1 MGGVRTMFWT
11 YLLLTV
17 AGIVVY
23 SIIGLTH
30 N

>member
-11 YLLLTV
+11 YLLVTV
-17 AGIVVY
+17 AGIVFF
-23 SIIGLTH
+23 SIIGVTH